1 MAKSK
6 SGGTRSLIRGRVGS
20 DVYSIG
26 KDGKGQ
32 RQQVVRS
39 LAETVANP
47 RTVAQMANRMY
58 MSTVMQ
64 AVSAMAFIID
74 HSFDGFPKGQPS
86 ISEFIRQNYA
96 LVKADAIE
104 HPTTGNKFGLNMYQE
119 KGMKA
124 GKWVI
129 SAGSAVYPAGMQPGA
144 NGRTIYVEVGETP
157 TYGTL
162 KAAWGLTSE
171 EYVTLV
177 SFQQGPDYQ
186 NNGVITP
193 LYARLRIKENLNE
206 ATALTEQNVADAF
219 DIEGNVDIKP
229 TIANGSLSIHLDTS
243 DDSEFWGMEWPI
255 LTRKENGAFIHSR
268 CVVSGIT
275 MKYASDVALPTY
287 PTGTEAFLNG
297 GEL

>member
-26 KDGKGQ
+26 KDGKGK

-39 LAETVANP
+39 LAEQVANP
-47 RTVAQMANRMY
+47 RTAAQMANRMY

-96 LVKADAIE
+96 LVKADAIA
-104 HPTTGNKFGLNMYQE
+104 HPSTQNVFGLNMYQE

-124 GKWVI
+124 GQWVI
-129 SAGSAVYPAGMQPGA
+129 SNGSAVYPTTMYAGA
-144 NGRTIYVEVGETP
+144 NGKTIYVEVGETP
-157 TYGTL
+157 TYGSL
-162 KAAWGLTSE
+162 KTAWALTSE

-177 SFQQGPDYQ
+177 SFKEGPYFTED
-186 NNGVITP
+186 GVITP

-206 ATALTEQNVADAF
+206 ATVLTAENAADAF
-219 DIEGNVDIKP
+219 DIEGNVDLKP
-229 TIANGSLSIHLDTS
+229 MLSSGTLSIHLDVD
-243 DDSEFWGMEWPI
+243 DDSTFYGQEWPI

-268 CVVSGIT
+268 CVVGGIT
-275 MKYASDVALPTY
+275 MHYTSDVALPTY

-297 GEL
+297 GDI

>member
-47 RTVAQMANRMY
+47 RTAAQMANRMY

-64 AVSAMAFIID
+64 AVSAMAFIVD

-96 LVKADAIE
+96 LVKADAIA
-104 HPTTGNKFGLNMYQE
+104 HPTSGNKFGLNKYQE
-119 KGMKA
+119 KGMKK
-124 GKWVI
+124 GQWVL
-129 SAGSAVYPAGMQPGA
+129 SSGNAVYPSGVQTTAD
-144 NGRTIYVEVGETP
+144 GRNLFVTVGDSL
-157 TYGTL
+157 TYGSL

-171 EYVTLV
+171 EYITLI
-177 SFQQGPDYQ
+177 SFQEDANYET
-186 NNGVITP
+186 NGVIKP
-193 LYARLRIKENLNE
+193 VYARLRIKENLNE
-206 ATALTEQNVADAF
+206 ETVLTAENAAAAF
-219 DIEGNVDIKP
+219 DVEGNIGLKCGLSS
-229 TIANGSLSIHLDTS
+229 GSLSIHLDVS
-243 DDSEFWGMEWPI
+243 DDSTFYGLDWPI
-255 LTRKENGAFIHSR
+255 LTRKSNGAFIHST
-268 CVVSGIT
+268 CKLTGSGGLF
-275 MKYASDVALPTY
+275 ASDAALPTY

-297 GEL
+297 GDI